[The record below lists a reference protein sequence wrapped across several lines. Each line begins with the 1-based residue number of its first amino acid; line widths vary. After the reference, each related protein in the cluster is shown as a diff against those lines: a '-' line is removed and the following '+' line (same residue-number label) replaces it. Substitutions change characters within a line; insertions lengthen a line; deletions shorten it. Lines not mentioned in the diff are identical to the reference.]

1 MSRSNFPRRPA
12 SEGRAHVT
20 ALALRGF
27 ATVRRTPGLLLIS
40 LALAIAIWVFVT
52 EEENPTRSG
61 LFPSQIAVEP
71 VNVGQSLAVANVL
84 PSVDVRIQAP
94 DDRWDDLTS
103 ANFRAIVDLNGLD
116 AREQTVPVRV
126 EVSGVRGVRV
136 LAVDPPTV
144 EVNLEGIVSRI
155 VSVEPR
161 LVGSVPRGFEVQ
173 DVITERLTVEISGPE
188 SLVALVE
195 RAEADVIVSGLAV
208 SLEELAQLVARG
220 EGGGEISGVTIEPPA
235 VTVSVT
241 IQQTALTRAVP
252 LEVSIVG
259 EPAPGYR
266 LIGVAIQ
273 PAVVSVE
280 GTFDTLQAIDS
291 ISLGQVVLDGKFEDE
306 TVTLAPD
313 LPAGVIAA
321 VPAEVEVTLSF
332 GPVEGSTVLILV
344 PEAIDVPEGLIANL
358 GDQLVTVVLDGPLPV
373 LNGLV
378 AGDVRAEVDLAGL
391 AAGTTEV
398 AVRVF
403 APDGVTVREVRP
415 ALLSVTLEPAP
426 AEGEG

>member
-12 SEGRAHVT
+12 SEGRALVT
-20 ALALRGF
+20 ALARRGF
-27 ATVRRTPGLLLIS
+27 ATVRGTPGLLLIA

-61 LFPSQIAVEP
+61 LFPARIEVEP
-71 VNVGQSLAVANVL
+71 VNVGQSLVVANVL

-94 DDRWDDLTS
+94 EDRWDDLSS
-103 ANFRAIVDLNGLD
+103 ANFRAIVDLNGLN

-136 LAVDPPTV
+136 LTVDPPTV
-144 EVNLEGIVSRI
+144 EVNLEDIVSRI
-155 VSVEPR
+155 VSVQPR
-161 LVGSVPRGFEVQ
+161 LVGSVPRGFEVEQ
-173 DVITERLTVEISGPE
+173 VIADRLTVEVSGPE
-188 SLVALVE
+188 TLVAPVE

-208 SLEELAQLVARG
+208 SIEELAQLVARG
-220 EGGGEISGVTIEPPA
+220 EGGGEISGVSIEPPA

-252 LEVSIVG
+252 LELSIVG

-273 PAVVSVE
+273 PTVVSVE

-306 TVTLAPD
+306 TLTLAPD

-332 GPVEGSTVLILV
+332 GPVQGSTFLILV
-344 PEAIDVPEGLIANL
+344 PEATDVPEGLIADL

-378 AGDVRAEVDLAGL
+378 AGDVRVEVDLAGL
-391 AAGTTEV
+391 AAGAAEV
-398 AVRVF
+398 VVRVF
-403 APDGVTVREVRP
+403 APDEVSVREVRP
-415 ALLSVTLEPAP
+415 AQLSVTLEPAP
-426 AEGEG
+426 AEGEE

>member
-12 SEGRAHVT
+12 SEGRALVT
-20 ALALRGF
+20 ALARRGF
-27 ATVRRTPGLLLIS
+27 ATVRGTPGLLLIA

-61 LFPSQIAVEP
+61 LFPVRIEVEP
-71 VNVGQSLAVANVL
+71 VNVGQSLVVANVL

-94 DDRWDDLTS
+94 EDRWDDLSS
-103 ANFRAIVDLNGLD
+103 ANFRAIVDLNGLN

-126 EVSGVRGVRV
+126 EVSGVRSVRV
-136 LAVDPPTV
+136 LTVDPPTV
-144 EVNLEGIVSRI
+144 EVNLEDIVSRI
-155 VSVEPR
+155 VSVQPR
-161 LVGSVPRGFEVQ
+161 LVGSVPRGFEVEQ
-173 DVITERLTVEISGPE
+173 VIADRLTVEVSGPE
-188 SLVALVE
+188 TLVALVE

-208 SLEELAQLVARG
+208 SIEELAQLVARG
-220 EGGGEISGVTIEPPA
+220 EGGGEISGVSIEPPA

-252 LEVSIVG
+252 LELSIVG

-273 PAVVSVE
+273 PTVVSVE

-306 TVTLAPD
+306 TLTLAPD
-313 LPAGVIAA
+313 LPAGVIVA

-332 GPVEGSTVLILV
+332 GPVQGSTFLILV
-344 PEAIDVPEGLIANL
+344 PEATDVPEGLIADL

-378 AGDVRAEVDLAGL
+378 AGDVRVEVDLAGL
-391 AAGTTEV
+391 AAGAAEV
-398 AVRVF
+398 VVRVF
-403 APDGVTVREVRP
+403 APDEVSVREVRP
-415 ALLSVTLEPAP
+415 AQLSVTLEPAP

>member
-12 SEGRAHVT
+12 SEGRALVT
-20 ALALRGF
+20 ALARRGF
-27 ATVRRTPGLLLIS
+27 ATVRGTPGLLLIA

-61 LFPSQIAVEP
+61 LFPARIEVEP
-71 VNVGQSLAVANVL
+71 VNVGQSLVVANVL

-94 DDRWDDLTS
+94 EDRWDDLSS
-103 ANFRAIVDLNGLD
+103 ANFRAIVDLNGLN

-136 LAVDPPTV
+136 LTVDPPTV
-144 EVNLEGIVSRI
+144 EVNLEDIVSRI
-155 VSVEPR
+155 VSVQPR

-173 DVITERLTVEISGPE
+173 QVIADRLTVEVSGPE
-188 SLVALVE
+188 TLVALVE

-208 SLEELAQLVARG
+208 SIEELAQLVARG
-220 EGGGEISGVTIEPPA
+220 EGGGEISGVSIEPPA

-252 LEVSIVG
+252 LELSIVG

-273 PAVVSVE
+273 PTVVSVE

-306 TVTLAPD
+306 TLTLAPD

-332 GPVEGSTVLILV
+332 GPVQGSTFLILV
-344 PEAIDVPEGLIANL
+344 PEATDVPEGLIADL

-378 AGDVRAEVDLAGL
+378 AGDVRVEVDLAGL
-391 AAGTTEV
+391 AAGAAEV
-398 AVRVF
+398 VVRVF
-403 APDGVTVREVRP
+403 APDEVSVREVRP
-415 ALLSVTLEPAP
+415 AQLSVTLEPAP

>member
-12 SEGRAHVT
+12 SEGRALVT
-20 ALALRGF
+20 ALARRGF
-27 ATVRRTPGLLLIS
+27 ATVRGTPGLLLIA

-61 LFPSQIAVEP
+61 LFPARIEVEP
-71 VNVGQSLAVANVL
+71 VNVGQSLVVANVL

-94 DDRWDDLTS
+94 EDRWDDLSS
-103 ANFRAIVDLNGLD
+103 ANFRAIVDLNGLN

-136 LAVDPPTV
+136 LTVDPPTV
-144 EVNLEGIVSRI
+144 EVNLEDIVSRI
-155 VSVEPR
+155 VSVQPR
-161 LVGSVPRGFEVQ
+161 LVGSVPRGFEVEQ
-173 DVITERLTVEISGPE
+173 VIADRLTVEVSGPE
-188 SLVALVE
+188 TLVALVE

-208 SLEELAQLVARG
+208 SIEELAQLVARG
-220 EGGGEISGVTIEPPA
+220 EGGGEISGVSIEPPA
-235 VTVSVT
+235 VAVSVT

-252 LEVSIVG
+252 LELSIVG

-273 PAVVSVE
+273 PTVVSVE

-306 TVTLAPD
+306 TLTLAPD

-332 GPVEGSTVLILV
+332 GPVQGSTFLILV
-344 PEAIDVPEGLIANL
+344 PEATDVPEGLIADL

-378 AGDVRAEVDLAGL
+378 AGDVRVEVDLAGL
-391 AAGTTEV
+391 AAGAAEV
-398 AVRVF
+398 VVRVF
-403 APDGVTVREVRP
+403 APDEVSVREVRP
-415 ALLSVTLEPAP
+415 AQLSVTLEPAP

>member
-12 SEGRAHVT
+12 SEGRAQVT
-20 ALALRGF
+20 ALARRGF

-61 LFPSQIAVEP
+61 LFPSQIEVEP

-173 DVITERLTVEISGPE
+173 EVITERLTVEISGPE

-241 IQQTALTRAVP
+241 IQQTALTRTVP

-332 GPVEGSTVLILV
+332 GPVQGSTVLILV

-378 AGDVRAEVDLAGL
+378 PGDVRAEVDVAGL
-391 AAGTTEV
+391 AAGEAEV
-398 AVRVF
+398 EVSVF
-403 APDGVTVREVRP
+403 APDEVTVREVRP
-415 ALLSVTLEPAP
+415 AQLSVTLEPAP

>member
-12 SEGRAHVT
+12 SEGRALVT
-20 ALALRGF
+20 ALARRGF
-27 ATVRRTPGLLLIS
+27 ATVRRTPGLLLIA

-61 LFPSQIAVEP
+61 LFPSRIEVEP
-71 VNVGQSLAVANVL
+71 VNVGQSLVVANVL

-94 DDRWDDLTS
+94 EDRWDDLSS
-103 ANFRAIVDLNGLD
+103 ANFRAIVDLNGLN
-116 AREQTVPVRV
+116 AREQTVLVRV

-136 LAVDPPTV
+136 LTVDPPTV
-144 EVNLEGIVSRI
+144 EVNLEDIVSRI
-155 VSVEPR
+155 VSVQPR
-161 LVGSVPRGFEVQ
+161 LVGSVPRGFEVEQ
-173 DVITERLTVEISGPE
+173 VITDRLTVEVSGPE
-188 SLVALVE
+188 TLVALVE

-208 SLEELAQLVARG
+208 SIEELAQLIARG
-220 EGGGEISGVTIEPPA
+220 EGGGEISGVSIEPPA
-235 VTVSVT
+235 VTVTVT

-252 LEVSIVG
+252 LELSIVG
-259 EPAPGYR
+259 EPALGYR

-306 TVTLAPD
+306 TLTLAPD

-321 VPAEVEVTLSF
+321 VPAEVKVTLSF
-332 GPVEGSTVLILV
+332 GPVQGSTFLILV
-344 PEAIDVPEGLIANL
+344 PEAPDVPEGLIANL

-373 LNGLV
+373 LNSLV
-378 AGDVRAEVDLAGL
+378 AGDVRVEVDLTGL
-391 AAGTTEV
+391 AAGAAEV
-398 AVRVF
+398 VVRVF
-403 APDGVTVREVRP
+403 APDEVSVREVRP
-415 ALLSVTLEPAP
+415 AQLSVTLEPAP
-426 AEGEG
+426 AEDEG

>member
-12 SEGRAHVT
+12 SEGRALVT
-20 ALALRGF
+20 ALARRGF
-27 ATVRRTPGLLLIS
+27 ATVRGTPGLLLIA

-61 LFPSQIAVEP
+61 LFPARIEVEP
-71 VNVGQSLAVANVL
+71 VNVGQSLVVANVL

-94 DDRWDDLTS
+94 EDRWDDLSS
-103 ANFRAIVDLNGLD
+103 ANFRAIVDLNGLN

-136 LAVDPPTV
+136 LTVDPPTV
-144 EVNLEGIVSRI
+144 EVNLEDIVSRI
-155 VSVEPR
+155 VSVQPR
-161 LVGSVPRGFEVQ
+161 LVGSVPRGFEVEQ
-173 DVITERLTVEISGPE
+173 VIADRLTVEVSGPE
-188 SLVALVE
+188 TLVALVE

-208 SLEELAQLVARG
+208 SIEELAQLVARG
-220 EGGGEISGVTIEPPA
+220 EGGGEISGVSIEPPA

-252 LEVSIVG
+252 LELSIVG

-273 PAVVSVE
+273 PTVVSVE

-306 TVTLAPD
+306 TLTLAPD

-332 GPVEGSTVLILV
+332 GPVQGSTFLILV
-344 PEAIDVPEGLIANL
+344 PEATDVPEGLIADL

-378 AGDVRAEVDLAGL
+378 AGDVRVEVDLAGL
-391 AAGTTEV
+391 AAGAAEV
-398 AVRVF
+398 VVRVF
-403 APDGVTVREVRP
+403 APDEVSVREVRP
-415 ALLSVTLEPAP
+415 AQLSVTLEPAP
-426 AEGEG
+426 AEGEE